1 MSNTKQVKGVVLPRN
16 DTAKNWSKAIN
27 FIPGN
32 GELIVYNKDS
42 IEDINRGY
50 YLDDEGNI
58 LDSVVIGENCYSVK
72 PSEVVRFKFGNGA
85 DNVNALPFATT
96 GVSPDILETLATKDY
111 VDNKLDTL
119 AIKKYI
125 DNECEKRMNSILAE
139 INDTLQLIVNS

>member
-1 MSNTKQVKGVVLPRN
+1 MSNTKQVKGVVLPRH
-16 DTAKNWSKAIN
+16 DTAKNWSKALN

-96 GVSPDILETLATKDY
+96 GVSPDI
-111 VDNKLDTL
+111 
-119 AIKKYI
+119 KKYI
-125 DNECEKRMNSILAE
+125 DNECEKRMNNILAE
-139 INDTLQLIVNS
+139 INDTLQLIINS